1 MQWDETQQQILLQLD
16 DHEVVSVDPVGAGY
30 PVAAGPNRPFRRL
43 AVRAAPV
50 PATAPF
56 SGSIVADF
64 DNVKA
69 E

>member
-1 MQWDETQQQILLQLD
+1 MKWDATQQQVQFQLD
-16 DHEVVSVDPVGAGY
+16 DHEVVTADPVAAGY
-30 PVAAGPNRPFRRL
+30 PVAGTPNRPFRRL

-56 SGSIVADF
+56 SGSLVADF